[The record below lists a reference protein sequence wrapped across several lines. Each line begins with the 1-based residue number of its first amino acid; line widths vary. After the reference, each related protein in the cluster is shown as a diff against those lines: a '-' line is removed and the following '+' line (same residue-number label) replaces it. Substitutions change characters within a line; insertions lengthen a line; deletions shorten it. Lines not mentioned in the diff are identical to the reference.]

1 MSDPKA
7 QMDRAVKAL
16 RLLPESTFL
25 HCSSYY
31 HTAPVGPVA
40 QDGFINAVVKLST
53 MLTPRDLL
61 AALLAIE
68 VAQNRVRTLRF
79 GPRTLDLDILLYG
92 EDVYH
97 DESLV
102 IPHPELT
109 NRLFCL
115 VPLLEIFPEAC
126 LPCGQAL
133 SEFVP
138 SVLLP
143 NIIRKC

>member
-1 MSDPKA
+1 
-7 QMDRAVKAL
+7 
-16 RLLPESTFL
+16 
-25 HCSSYY
+25 
-31 HTAPVGPVA
+31 
-40 QDGFINAVVKLST
+40 
-53 MLTPRDLL
+53 L

-68 VAQNRVRTLRF
+68 VVQKRIRTLRF

-92 EDVYH
+92 EEVYH
-97 DESLV
+97 DEALV

-126 LPCGQAL
+126 LPSGQPL
-133 SEFVP
+133 TEFVP

-143 NIIRKC
+143 NIIQKC